1 MKATNDIPNSK
12 DVLKKERGKK
22 KKRQGGRQINQN
34 TVLDYLTEL
43 IISKQ

>member
-22 KKRQGGRQINQN
+22 KKAGRKTNKPKHSFGLFN
-34 TVLDYLTEL
+34 
-43 IISKQ
+43 